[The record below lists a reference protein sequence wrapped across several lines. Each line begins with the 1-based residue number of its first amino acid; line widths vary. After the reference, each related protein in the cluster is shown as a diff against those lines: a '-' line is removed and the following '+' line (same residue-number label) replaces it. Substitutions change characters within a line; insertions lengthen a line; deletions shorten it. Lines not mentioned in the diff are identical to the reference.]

1 MVGVDPA
8 LMSTMIAIESNFRP
22 GVKAG
27 TSSATGLGQFIS
39 STWTEMLE
47 KYGAKYGIAPGTP
60 PTDARANAL
69 MTAEFLKANGSYLE
83 RKLGRKPTDNDLY
96 LAHFLGVGGAETFL
110 KAAPGQI
117 AARIMPSAAASN
129 RPIFYNENG
138 SARTI
143 AEVYQ
148 EIDRRVSSRGRTY
161 GSAMAA
167 MAQGQNVKVT
177 EPTKLAD
184 DVAVNDPNFTPAGAG
199 IDLDQGKPKAK
210 DTPPTSGGIPF
221 APLQQPTT
229 PAATAPATQPAVSGV
244 PSGLARPIG
253 MDDPSTAASIT
264 KVTKPNASDAVYRQT
279 QQQQIQA
286 SAGGQLQRQVLERNV
301 SKVQSGQMQVFE
313 SIAGSVSSMDG
324 KMTTLIEEVRKLQL
338 VGGTTTEKPKAAPA
352 AKRKSEIPVDTR
364 PLPVK
369 MR

>member
-27 TSSATGLGQFIS
+27 TSTATGLGQFIS

-117 AARIMPSAAASN
+117 AARIMPKAAASN

-177 EPTKLAD
+177 EPTKMAD

-199 IDLDQGKPKAK
+199 ADLDQGKPKAK
-210 DTPPTSGGIPF
+210 DTLPTSGGIPF
-221 APLQQPTT
+221 TPLQQPTA
-229 PAATAPATQPAVSGV
+229 PAATTPATQPAASGV

-286 SAGGQLQRQVLERNV
+286 SAGEQLQRQVLERNV

-338 VGGTTTEKPKAAPA
+338 VGGTTTEKPKAAPT